1 MSEMTKIQR
10 NLPWASRRLRR
21 VLFVGFPGVQLL
33 DLVGP
38 MEAFDTANRV
48 LAQRGKPPFYALAV
62 GAMQERVVTSSG
74 LQINAVPL
82 ASLRERPHT
91 IVIGGRLELMQ
102 EGLDGPT
109 LKALRPLVRSA
120 ERLVSICTGSFV
132 FGQLGLL
139 DGRRCTTHWLALE
152 ALRAKHPE
160 ARVEPDAIFTNDGH
174 LYTSAGVTSG
184 IDLAL
189 HLIERDL
196 GASLALT
203 VARLLVV
210 FLRRPGGQS
219 QFSASLRLD
228 AGASERMNQLVT
240 RIVESPGGDW
250 RVDRLARRAAMS
262 PRHFAR
268 VFTEETGSTPAAFV
282 ERVRLE
288 AARRALE
295 SGDETMERI
304 AGECGFGTDETMR
317 RVFLRE
323 LGVLPKDYRRR
334 FHRGARPRQATSRGA
349 PY

>member
-1 MSEMTKIQR
+1 M
-10 NLPWASRRLRR
+10 
-21 VLFVGFPGVQLL
+21 LFFAFPGVQLL

-48 LAQRGKPPFYALAV
+48 LQHSGKPPFYALTL
-62 GAMQERVVTSSG
+62 GALSSRVDTSSG

-82 ASLRERPHT
+82 DRLRERPHT
-91 IVIGGRLELMQ
+91 VVIGGRLELMN
-102 EGLDGPT
+102 EGLDAPT
-109 LKALRPLVRSA
+109 LKALRPLTRSA

-139 DGRRCTTHWLALE
+139 DGRRCTTHWLALQS
-152 ALRAKHPE
+152 LREQHPR
-160 ARVEPDAIFTNDGH
+160 ARVEPDALFTNDGH

-228 AGASERMNQLVT
+228 AGASERINQLVT
-240 RIVESPGGDW
+240 RIVEEPGADW
-250 RVDRLARRAAMS
+250 RVDRLAKRAAMS

-268 VFTEETGSTPAAFV
+268 VFTEETGTTPAAFV

-295 SGDETMERI
+295 SGDQTVARI
-304 AGECGFGTDETMR
+304 ADECGFGTDETMR

-323 LGVLPKDYRRR
+323 LGILPKDYRRR
-334 FHRGARPRQATSRGA
+334 FHRGGRMQRATRRRPVLPSRLRARQV
-349 PY
+349 